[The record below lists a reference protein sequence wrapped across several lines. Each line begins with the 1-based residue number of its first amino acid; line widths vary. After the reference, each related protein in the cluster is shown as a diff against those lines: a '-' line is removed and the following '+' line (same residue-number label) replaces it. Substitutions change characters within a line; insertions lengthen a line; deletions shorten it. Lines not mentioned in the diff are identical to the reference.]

1 MAFNPEFFRTGVS
14 INNPGSG
21 KYVGYRVLSQT
32 QTHPSGINAY
42 NQVACSTS
50 RWEEAGAGIPDN
62 IKGRAETRISD
73 DEGYIV
79 SRAGGLSTTAGSP
92 LTPTFWRIDDMF
104 DDQNVIDAIL
114 ALPYFSVM
122 GNTPVSTT
130 NRDLLV
136 LQIYQAGFYIWMN
149 HLRPPLNEALQINF
163 EFDDSNCW
171 ASTTTTQINDLE
183 KTNIAIINGTNPG
196 WNAINTGI
204 YGATYTGGYFPTNNS
219 AFIDIQTT
227 FPLGNECTFEM
238 ITATGNPN
246 NTNPYTILNTPTGNY
261 IEYHGLTNPSG
272 FPLGGV
278 EWGPNGLLHYFTS
291 FSQNWARHFL
301 FAGSDSLNIS
311 ELYIGGVLTTTGTCT
326 TTMTSWD
333 ANSFL
338 FSDQS
343 GNRKMPVGGGCA
355 AFRVWNTRVDAIQ
368 AEILFLHSKGK
379 FIGDWAV

>member
-14 INNPGSG
+14 INNIGAS
-21 KYVGYRVLSQT
+21 KYYGYRVLSQT
-32 QTHPSGINAY
+32 QVHPGGVLVF

-79 SRAGGLSTTAGSP
+79 SRAGGLSTTAGSQ
-92 LTPTFWRIDDMF
+92 LTPTFWRITNMY
-104 DDQNVIDAIL
+104 DDQIVIDAIL
-114 ALPYFSVM
+114 ALPYFSIM

-136 LQIYQAGFYIWMN
+136 LQIYQEGFYIWMN
-149 HLRPPLNEALQINF
+149 DLRPPLNEALQINF

-171 ASTTTTQINDLE
+171 ASTGASAINDLE
-183 KTNIAIINGTNPG
+183 KSNSGIITGTNPG

-204 YGATYTGGYFPTNNS
+204 YGADYAGGYFPTNNS

-238 ITATGNPN
+238 ITATGNGN
-246 NTNPYTILNTPTGNY
+246 GNPYTILDTPTGNS
-261 IEYHGLTNPSG
+261 IEYTGGGN
-272 FPLGGV
+272 GGV
-278 EWGPNGLLHYFTS
+278 DWGGGLLHS
-291 FSQNWARHFL
+291 FSSYNQNYARHFL
-301 FAGSDSLNIS
+301 FAGSDSLNTS
-311 ELYIGGVLTTTGTCT
+311 ELYISGVLTTTGTCS
-326 TTMTSWD
+326 TTMTSWGT
-333 ANSFL
+333 NSRL
-338 FSDQS
+338 FSNQS
-343 GNRKMPVGGGCA
+343 GLQKMPVGGGCA
-355 AFRVWNTRVDAIQ
+355 AFRVWNTRVDATQ

-379 FIGDWAV
+379 LYGDWVM